1 MHSGHNKSH
10 IRLTK
15 FPTDTPPGIGDRFI
29 VPVSLHCQIRIFT
42 SSNTHIHFIA
52 NAFSHH
58 QIRIFVSSQTHFH
71 IIKYAYSFHR
81 KHISVRHFVDIYGY
95 EGTINRSPT
104 AANGLP
110 TTLLANWNN
119 MANTPQNIHIQP
131 RNACDQFATT

>member
-1 MHSGHNKSH
+1 MPYEISH
-10 IRLTK
+10 EHTARHRGPIHRARILTL
-15 FPTDTPPGIGDRFI
+15 PNPY
-29 VPVSLHCQIRIFT
+29 
-42 SSNTHIHFIA
+42 
-52 NAFSHH
+52 
-58 QIRIFVSSQTHFH
+58 FH